1 MLKQSLLCAAVL
13 CGSSGAGHAVDLLAS
28 ESVAYDKNWGGS
40 YVGVSIGY
48 GSGRTETTYDQ
59 GDDDHWGAIA
69 MDPDGFAFSA
79 TAGYNIQ
86 HGRLVYGVEG
96 DLGYIDLS
104 DSGQM
109 AWDGHYLKS
118 NVGSFWGTLR
128 ARAGYSVDRMLV
140 YGTGGVAFMNFD
152 EHGIGDN
159 GNYDQNSDNDET
171 KWGWTLGVGAEY
183 AFTPR
188 LSGKVE
194 YLHMD
199 FGENGGHRR
208 RNNGG
213 DCSWTFDNEVDLLRV
228 GLNYKIGRSEVMEML
243 K

>member
-1 MLKQSLLCAAVL
+1 MLKRSLLCAAVL
-13 CGSSGAGHAVDLLAS
+13 CGSYSNSHAVDLLAS
-28 ESVAYDKNWGGS
+28 ESVAYDKNWGGG
-40 YVGVSIGY
+40 YVGVSLGY
-48 GSGRTETTYDQ
+48 GYGDTETTYFQ
-59 GDDDHWGAIA
+59 GDDDHGGAVA
-69 MDPDGFAFSA
+69 LHPDGFAFSVNG
-79 TAGYNIQ
+79 GYNLQ
-86 HGRLVYGVEG
+86 RGHFVYGVEG

-104 DSGQM
+104 DSGSP

-128 ARAGYSVDRMLV
+128 ARAGYAADRVLV

-152 EHGIGDN
+152 EYGYGDQDN
-159 GNYDQNSDNDET
+159 GEQDSWNDET
-171 KWGWTLGVGAEY
+171 KWGWVLGVGAEY

-199 FGENGGHRR
+199 FGTSGGARMDG
-208 RNNGG
+208 N
-213 DCSWTFDNEVDLLRV
+213 DDYKTWTFDNQVDLLRV
-228 GLNYKIGRSEVMEML
+228 GLNYKFGGHEVVEAL